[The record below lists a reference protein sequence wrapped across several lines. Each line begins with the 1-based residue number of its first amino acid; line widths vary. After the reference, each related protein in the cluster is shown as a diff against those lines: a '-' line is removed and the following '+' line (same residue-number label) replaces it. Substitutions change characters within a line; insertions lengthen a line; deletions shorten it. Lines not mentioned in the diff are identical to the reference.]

1 MRKYGKFT
9 ILGAA
14 LTIAALTTSCG
25 TKKAVTN
32 DGADIRNTTTTVAGN
47 SHGKNAKS
55 ERAMETAKMDFL
67 RKVTDNA
74 AYARNIVSKIK
85 FTMNTGSKDIS
96 VAGSLHMRKDEVIR
110 IQLTP
115 FGIMEAGRLEFTKD
129 YVLLV
134 DRIHKEYVK
143 TTYDSVDFLQRN
155 GLDFYALQALFWNQ
169 LFVPGTQKTTDSSL
183 KNFNVTLNTGASNG
197 NHVALAYNKMS
208 YEWTADPNTAL
219 INSVKANYNA
229 NKSDAAS
236 VTCRYSNFKAL
247 GSKKFP
253 TDILLTMSTKAV
265 RNANKMSLR
274 LQLNSLDTDDK
285 WEAKTT
291 VSSKYKQVS
300 VEDIMNQLSG
310 L

>member
-9 ILGAA
+9 ILGVA

-32 DGADIRNTTTTVAGN
+32 DGAEIRNTTATAADN

-55 ERAMETAKMDFL
+55 ERAMETVKMDFL

-134 DRIHKEYVK
+134 DRIHKEYV
-143 TTYDSVDFLQRN
+143 
-155 GLDFYALQALFWNQ
+155 
-169 LFVPGTQKTTDSSL
+169 
-183 KNFNVTLNTGASNG
+183 
-197 NHVALAYNKMS
+197 
-208 YEWTADPNTAL
+208 
-219 INSVKANYNA
+219 
-229 NKSDAAS
+229 
-236 VTCRYSNFKAL
+236 
-247 GSKKFP
+247 
-253 TDILLTMSTKAV
+253 
-265 RNANKMSLR
+265 
-274 LQLNSLDTDDK
+274 
-285 WEAKTT
+285 
-291 VSSKYKQVS
+291 
-300 VEDIMNQLSG
+300 
-310 L
+310 

>member
-1 MRKYGKFT
+1 M
-9 ILGAA
+9 
-14 LTIAALTTSCG
+14 
-25 TKKAVTN
+25 
-32 DGADIRNTTTTVAGN
+32 
-47 SHGKNAKS
+47 
-55 ERAMETAKMDFL
+55 
-67 RKVTDNA
+67 
-74 AYARNIVSKIK
+74 
-85 FTMNTGSKDIS
+85 
-96 VAGSLHMRKDEVIR
+96 
-110 IQLTP
+110 
-115 FGIMEAGRLEFTKD
+115 
-129 YVLLV
+129 
-134 DRIHKEYVK
+134 
-143 TTYDSVDFLQRN
+143 DFLQRN

-183 KNFNVTLNTGASNG
+183 KNFNVTLNVGASNS

-236 VTCRYSNFKAL
+236 VTCRYSNFKPL
-247 GSKKFP
+247 GTKKFP

-285 WEAKTT
+285 WEAKTA

>member
-9 ILGAA
+9 ILGVA

-25 TKKAVTN
+25 TKKAITN
-32 DGADIRNTTTTVAGN
+32 DGAEIRNTTTTAAGN

-85 FTMNTGSKDIS
+85 FTMNTGSKDIT

-143 TTYDSVDFLQRN
+143 TSYDSVDFLQRN

-183 KNFNVTLNTGASNG
+183 KN
-197 NHVALAYNKMS
+197 
-208 YEWTADPNTAL
+208 
-219 INSVKANYNA
+219 
-229 NKSDAAS
+229 
-236 VTCRYSNFKAL
+236 
-247 GSKKFP
+247 
-253 TDILLTMSTKAV
+253 
-265 RNANKMSLR
+265 
-274 LQLNSLDTDDK
+274 
-285 WEAKTT
+285 
-291 VSSKYKQVS
+291 
-300 VEDIMNQLSG
+300 
-310 L
+310 